1 MNSTAKRST
10 SYSKQF
16 EFNIGHFYL
25 NSKVRSLHFGDK
37 LPTKLSPKENALLRL
52 LAVYKNNLLPR
63 ELALNKIW
71 QTDDYFAGRSMDVY
85 ITKLRKY
92 LKPDDNVKIL
102 NVHNKGF
109 KLIVDS
115 Y

>member
-1 MNSTAKRST
+1 MKTKTKRSI

-16 EFNIGHFYL
+16 EFNIGSFYL
-25 NSKVRSLHFGDK
+25 NSKIRSLHFGDK
-37 LPTKLSPKENALLRL
+37 IPTRLSPKENALLRL
-52 LAVYKNNLLPR
+52 LALYKNNLMPR

-71 QTDDYFAGRSMDVY
+71 HTDDYFAGRSMDVY
-85 ITKLRKY
+85 IAKLRKY

-109 KLIVDS
+109 KLIVDN
-115 Y
+115 